1 MVKMLCQRTSTNM
14 AAHIYIHS
22 ARRFNTLTETYM
34 QIKNN
39 THKVKINKSFKKRKT
54 NGKDRK

>member
-1 MVKMLCQRTSTNM
+1 M